1 MGTHKGCPDVVFGFE
16 PLNLAL
22 PRSRHLGEASV
33 MGRPCD
39 AFVFTQDKPEPI
51 HDLVMVLDRETG
63 VPLEVRGYR
72 TPDDLKAG
80 RPAYAWKAG
89 SLKTFQG
96 HPVVNSSRLERYS
109 EADSSI
115 NHTSDFNVQSVEFD
129 KDHAASE
136 FFPVIPPGTE
146 VMDTIAGKIVIWPGA
161 GGKTKTR
168 PTLAPTTVTS
178 TQDPA
183 APPSEPFLPG
193 REPPRASSS
202 VESASPC
209 SPPARCSG
217 GEAPDSPRAGATKAT
232 RCIRLA
238 GVGRPTK
245 IFQAP
250 LAVRPAGRP
259 PGPRCRE
266 RFGSPGRFAAHFV
279 GSKCFRCSRERSR
292 WLS

>member
-1 MGTHKGCPDVVFGFE
+1 
-16 PLNLAL
+16 
-22 PRSRHLGEASV
+22 

-39 AFVFTQDKPEPI
+39 ALLFTQDKPEPI
-51 HDLVMVLDRETG
+51 RDLVMVVDRETG

-109 EADSSI
+109 EADASV

-161 GGKTKTR
+161 SGKTKSR
-168 PTLAPTTVTS
+168 PTPAPAVTT

-183 APPSEPFLPG
+183 ASPIRAIPPQQG
-193 REPPRASSS
+193 T
-202 VESASPC
+202 SP
-209 SPPARCSG
+209 SLVLG
-217 GEAPDSPRAGATKAT
+217 GISIAL
-232 RCIRLA
+232 LA
-238 GVGRPTK
+238 GC
-245 IFQAP
+245 
-250 LAVRPAGRP
+250 AVLRR
-259 PGPRCRE
+259 
-266 RFGSPGRFAAHFV
+266 
-279 GSKCFRCSRERSR
+279 RSA
-292 WLS
+292 